1 MRKVLTRALL
11 FAVMITMSTIAMA
24 QNTHDGALT
33 LTPAVVTLRGTY
45 GQSTTQ
51 RLTLTNGTSRDLTF
65 DLFARDVIVRD
76 GKRIFVEPGEVG
88 GSIAATAVF
97 SRNRITLK
105 AGESS
110 SVNVTL
116 TMPANTQSRAV
127 VALFRTTE
135 PIRNGTKS
143 VVPAVGTLLT
153 FRLSDNLAA
162 DASPVTVWPQ
172 SSTSNA
178 SFEQTYINVGKEPL
192 IAKGVVAIL
201 DAKGALVGKS
211 SMAAHRLL
219 PSERVRMTSEYA
231 GELAPGKYRV
241 VVTVDVEGQTVTRD
255 AEMLVR

>member
-1 MRKVLTRALL
+1 MKRALL

-24 QNTHDGALT
+24 QTTHDGALT
-33 LTPAVVTLRGTY
+33 LTPAVITLRGTY

-76 GKRIFVEPGEVG
+76 GKRVFVDPGEID

-105 AGESS
+105 SGASS

-116 TMPANTQSRAV
+116 TMPPNTKSRAV
-127 VALFRTTE
+127 AALFRTTE
-135 PIRNGTKS
+135 PIRTGTKS
-143 VVPAVGTLLT
+143 VVPAVGTLLA
-153 FRLSDNLAA
+153 FRLSDDLAA

-211 SMAAHRLL
+211 PLAPHRLL
-219 PSERVRMTSEYA
+219 PSERVTMSSQYA
-231 GELAPGKYRV
+231 GELAPGKYHV
-241 VVTVDVEGQTVTRD
+241 IVTVDVEGQTVTRD
-255 AEMLVR
+255 AEMTVQ